1 MKQVVRAPTRGSNVL
16 DLIIT
21 DMSRIYK
28 QANIIPPIGKS
39 DHSTVLWEP
48 EISKLPQPAR
58 VSVTSRPMPDSAI
71 RKFGQWI
78 TAYDWR
84 PLLDATTAQDK
95 TTTFYNIMQHQV
107 DNHFPMRTRKRWVN
121 DKIRHLIRRRQ
132 RAFMSEDEALWKS
145 LDTQHHQPYNHQH

>member
-1 MKQVVRAPTRGSNVL
+1 ML

-28 QANIIPPIGKS
+28 QATILPPIGKS

-48 EISKLPQPAR
+48 EISKLPQPVS

-71 RKFGQWI
+71 RQFGQWI

-84 PLLDATTAQDK
+84 SVLDATAQDK
-95 TTTFYNIMQHQV
+95 ATTFYNTMQQQV
-107 DNHFPMRTRKRWVN
+107 DIHFPTRTRTRCSNYNPWVN
-121 DKIRHLIRRRQ
+121 DKIRSLIWRNPSSSRWTLLIRDHGSQ
-132 RAFMSEDEALWKS
+132 RY
-145 LDTQHHQPYNHQH
+145 H